1 MPKYKLSSGKFI
13 IVKDDDVQD
22 FLNSDIGKG
31 ATVVEEIATPVVTED
46 YVKTPGID
54 FDDYLK
60 PAKTEDSASADPTV
74 ESKDMGSK
82 LVDGSL
88 EFKESNQQALL
99 NYKKRT
105 GKEAGSIMDL
115 SDEDYETPLDKFKPV
130 DYNKVVINGR
140 KKIKNYADERVKL
153 AKKLEIFSYDQ
164 FGATNE
170 AVDYVKQGLKSFDK
184 KVDNEVKN
192 LELNDEFKLRNDA
205 LNQLIKDT
213 GNTQATGEAVKDV
226 GSEFNVLNVFRGASY
241 YKDIEADEVISLN
254 DEVEQSV
261 LDKLKKDLCRN

>member
-1 MPKYKLSSGKFI
+1 
-13 IVKDDDVQD
+13 
-22 FLNSDIGKG
+22 
-31 ATVVEEIATPVVTED
+31 
-46 YVKTPGID
+46 
-54 FDDYLK
+54 
-60 PAKTEDSASADPTV
+60 
-74 ESKDMGSK
+74 MGSK

-88 EFKESNQQALL
+88 EFKESNQQSLL

-170 AVDYVKQGLKSFDK
+170 AVDYVKQGLKYFDK

-192 LELNDEFKLRNDA
+192 LELND
-205 LNQLIKDT
+205 
-213 GNTQATGEAVKDV
+213 
-226 GSEFNVLNVFRGASY
+226 
-241 YKDIEADEVISLN
+241 
-254 DEVEQSV
+254 
-261 LDKLKKDLCRN
+261 